1 MKLKNNLMLVDARDK
16 RRTTIPAVK
25 LVALKQSDG
34 VLSAIT
40 TDLDTMALAS
50 WRNGAE
56 GEWTALVDD
65 LPKTGLTS
73 IKKQGEALEV
83 VDETLMKQEVLVNPT
98 LTYEG
103 DYPEFSDN
111 EPTLGKLT
119 MPAQDWAEALAALDK
134 VMAKD
139 STRNLDNVWIM
150 EYKGETVLVATDGYR
165 LACYHTGQYRN
176 APDGNVSITKSFIRA
191 TKRALKQAEGDVTI
205 EWADSYI
212 RAGFKAGNVDY
223 TVYSKRIDLPTVPFT
238 PIIDVMVNATTTF
251 TAGAKEVRNLLKR
264 FNNTPW
270 VELETKDG
278 GLVCQTEQASA
289 SLQPSV
295 QCVAE
300 QKLGRYQSKLLSSVL
315 PTKEAKLDFC
325 ATNFNGSALVIKNGR
340 LSAIVMGGK

>member
-16 RRTTIPAVK
+16 RRTTIPVVE

-40 TDLDTMALAS
+40 TDLDTMAFAS

-73 IKKQGEALEV
+73 IKKQGEALEI
-83 VDETLMKQEVLVNPT
+83 VDETLMRQEVLVNPT

-103 DYPEFSDN
+103 DFPELRGE
-111 EPTLGKLT
+111 EPILGKLT
-119 MPAQDWAEALAALDK
+119 MAAQDWAEALAALDK
-134 VMAKD
+134 VTDKD
-139 STRNLDNVWIM
+139 NTRGFDNIWIAD
-150 EYKGETVLVATDGYR
+150 YKGETALVATDCYR
-165 LACYHTGQYRN
+165 LACYHTGQHN
-176 APDGNVSITKSFIRA
+176 APSNNVSITKSFVRA
-191 TKRALKQAEGDVTI
+191 TKRALKQAEGDITI
-205 EWADSYI
+205 EWADTHI
-212 RAGFKAGNVDY
+212 RAEFKAGNVDY
-223 TVYSKRIDLPTVPFT
+223 TVYSKSAVSTTAPLGA
-238 PIIDVMVNATTTF
+238 IIDVMANATTTF

-270 VELETKDG
+270 VELETKDNC
-278 GLVCQTEQASA
+278 LACQAEQARA
-289 SLQPSV
+289 SLQASV

-300 QKLGRYQSKLLSSVL
+300 QKLGEYQPKALLSVL

-325 ATNFNGSALVIKNGR
+325 ATNFNGGALVIKNGK

>member
-50 WRNGAE
+50 WRNGAG

-65 LPKTGLTS
+65 LPKAGLTS

-83 VDETLMKQEVLVNPT
+83 VDETLMRQAVPVNPN
-98 LTYEG
+98 LAYE
-103 DYPEFSDN
+103 DFPEFKPD

-119 MPAQDWAEALAALDK
+119 MPAKDWAEALAALDK
-134 VMAKD
+134 VMDKN
-139 STRNLDNVWIM
+139 SVRRLDNIWIM
-150 EYKGETVLVATDGYR
+150 EYKGETVLVVTDGYR
-165 LACYHTGQYRN
+165 LACYHTGQHNN
-176 APDGNVSITKSFIRA
+176 APSGKVSITRSFIRA
-191 TKRALKQAEGDVTI
+191 TKRALKQVEGDITI
-205 EWADSYI
+205 DWTHTYI
-212 RAGFKAGNVDY
+212 HMKFKVGNIDY
-223 TVYSKRIDLPTVPFT
+223 EVHSKRITPTT
-238 PIIDVMVNATTTF
+238 APIAYILDVMANTTTTF
-251 TAGAKEVRNLLKR
+251 TAGAREVRNLLKR

-270 VELETKDG
+270 VELGTKDNC
-278 GLVCQTEQASA
+278 LVCQAEQASA

-295 QCVAE
+295 QCLAE
-300 QKLGRYQSKLLSSVL
+300 QELGKYQPKNLLSVL

-325 ATNFNGSALVIKNGR
+325 ATNFNGSALIVKNGR
-340 LSAIVMGGK
+340 LSVIVMGGK

>member
-50 WRNGAE
+50 WRNGAG

-65 LPKTGLTS
+65 LPKAGLTS

-83 VDETLMKQEVLVNPT
+83 VDETLMRQAVPVNPN
-98 LTYEG
+98 LAYE
-103 DYPEFSDN
+103 DFPEFKPD

-119 MPAQDWAEALAALDK
+119 MPAKDWAEALAALDK
-134 VMAKD
+134 VMDKN
-139 STRNLDNVWIM
+139 SVRRLDNIWIM

-165 LACYHTGQYRN
+165 LACYHTGQYN
-176 APDGNVSITKSFIRA
+176 ASVNMVSITKSFVRA
-191 TKRALKQAEGDVTI
+191 TKRALKQAEGDITI
-205 EWADSYI
+205 EWADTYI
-212 RAGFKAGNVDY
+212 RAEFKVGNVDY
-223 TVYSKRIDLPTVPFT
+223 KVYSKVVTPFSVSLT
-238 PIIDVMVNATTTF
+238 PIIDAMANATTTF

-264 FNNTPW
+264 FNGTPW
-270 VELETKDG
+270 VELETKG
-278 GLVCQTEQASA
+278 GCLVCQAEQASA

-295 QCVAE
+295 QCVAG
-300 QKLGRYQSKLLSSVL
+300 QKLGKYQPKNLLSVL

-325 ATNFNGSALVIKNGR
+325 ATNFNGSALIVKNGR
-340 LSAIVMGGK
+340 LSVIVMGGK

>member
-16 RRTTIPAVK
+16 RRTTIPAVE

-40 TDLDTMALAS
+40 TDLDTMAFAS

-73 IKKQGEALEV
+73 IKKQGNALEV
-83 VDETLMKQEVLVNPT
+83 VDETLMKQAVPVNPS
-98 LTYEG
+98 LTYED
-103 DYPEFSDN
+103 DYPEFKDE
-111 EPTLGKLT
+111 EPILGKLT
-119 MPAQDWAEALAALDK
+119 MPAKDWAEALATLDK
-134 VMAKD
+134 VTDKN
-139 STRNLDNVWIM
+139 STRSLDNTWIM

-165 LACYHTGQYRN
+165 LACYHTGQHN
-176 APDGNVSITKSFIRA
+176 APSGMVSITKSFVRA
-191 TKRALKQAEGDVTI
+191 TKRALKQAEGDITI
-205 EWADSYI
+205 EWADAYI
-212 RAGFKAGNVDY
+212 RAEFKVGNVGY
-223 TVYSKRIDLPTVPFT
+223 KVYSKVVTSFSVSLT
-238 PIIDVMVNATTTF
+238 PIIDVMANATTTF

-264 FNNTPW
+264 FSNTPW

-278 GLVCQTEQASA
+278 GLVCQAEQTSA

-300 QKLGRYQSKLLSSVL
+300 QKLGKYQPKNLLSVL

-325 ATNFNGSALVIKNGR
+325 ATNFNGDALVIKNGK

>member
-16 RRTTIPAVK
+16 RRTTIPAVE

-83 VDETLMKQEVLVNPT
+83 VDETLMKQAVPVDPS
-98 LTYEG
+98 LTYD
-103 DYPEFSDN
+103 DYPEFQDN
-111 EPTLGKLT
+111 EPILGKLT
-119 MPAQDWAEALAALDK
+119 MPAKDWAEALAALDK
-134 VMAKD
+134 VMDKN
-139 STRNLDNVWIM
+139 STRRLDNIWIM
-150 EYKGETVLVATDGYR
+150 GYKGETVLVATDGFR
-165 LACYHTGQYRN
+165 LACYHTGQYDASAN
-176 APDGNVSITKSFIRA
+176 MVSITKSFVRA
-191 TKRALKQAEGDVTI
+191 TKRALKQADGDVTI
-205 EWADSYI
+205 EWADIYI
-212 RAGFKAGNVDY
+212 RAEFKVGNVDY
-223 TVYSKRIDLPTVPFT
+223 TVYSKLVEPFSVSFT
-238 PIIDVMVNATTTF
+238 PIIDAMANATTTF

-270 VELETKDG
+270 VELGTKDNC
-278 GLVCQTEQASA
+278 LVCQTEQARA
-289 SLQPSV
+289 SLQVSV

-300 QKLGRYQSKLLSSVL
+300 QKLGKYQPKNLLSVL

-325 ATNFNGSALVIKNGR
+325 ATNFNGSALVIKNGK

>member
-1 MKLKNNLMLVDARDK
+1 MKLENNLMLVDARSK
-16 RRTTIPAVK
+16 RTTIPVLE

-50 WRNGAE
+50 WRNGAG

-65 LPKTGLTS
+65 LPKAGLTS

-83 VDETLMKQEVLVNPT
+83 VDETLMRQAVPVNPNWG
-98 LTYEG
+98 Y
-103 DYPEFSDN
+103 DDFPEFKDG
-111 EPTLGKLT
+111 EPALGKLT
-119 MPAQDWAEALAALDK
+119 MPAKDWAEALAALDK
-134 VMAKD
+134 AMDKNDV
-139 STRNLDNVWIM
+139 RNLDNIWIM

-165 LACYHTGQYRN
+165 LACYRTGQYN
-176 APDGNVSITKSFIRA
+176 TPVNMVSITKSFTRA
-191 TKRALKQAEGDVTI
+191 TKRALKQAEGDITI
-205 EWADSYI
+205 EWADTYI
-212 RAGFKAGNVDY
+212 RAEFKVGNVDY
-223 TVYSKRIDLPTVPFT
+223 KVYSKVVTPFSVSLT
-238 PIIDVMVNATTTF
+238 PIIDAMANATTTF

-264 FNNTPW
+264 FNGTPW
-270 VELETKDG
+270 VELETKG
-278 GLVCQTEQASA
+278 GCLVCQTEQASA

-300 QKLGRYQSKLLSSVL
+300 QKLGKYQPKNLLSVL

-325 ATNFNGSALVIKNGR
+325 ATNSNGGALVIKNGR

>member
-16 RRTTIPAVK
+16 RRTTLPAVE

-40 TDLDTMALAS
+40 TDLDTMTLAS

-73 IKKQGEALEV
+73 IKKQGGTLEV
-83 VDETLMKQEVLVNPT
+83 VDETLMKQEVLVDPD
-98 LTYEG
+98 LTY
-103 DYPEFSDN
+103 DDFPEFKPD

-119 MPAQDWAEALAALDK
+119 MPAQDWAEAIAALDK
-134 VMAKD
+134 AMDKNSV
-139 STRNLDNVWIM
+139 RRLDNIWIM

-165 LACYHTGQYRN
+165 LACYHTGQYDASVN
-176 APDGNVSITKSFIRA
+176 MVSITKSFVRA
-191 TKRALKQAEGDVTI
+191 TKRALKQAEGDITV
-205 EWADSYI
+205 EWADTYI
-212 RAGFKAGNVDY
+212 RAEFKVGNVDY
-223 TVYSKRIDLPTVPFT
+223 KVYSKVVTPFSVSLT

-251 TAGAKEVRNLLKR
+251 TAGAREVRNLLKR

-270 VELETKDG
+270 VELETKDNC
-278 GLVCQTEQASA
+278 LVCQAEQANA

-300 QKLGRYQSKLLSSVL
+300 QKLGKYQPKNLLSVL

-325 ATNFNGSALVIKNGR
+325 ATNFNGDAIIVKNGR

>member
-1 MKLKNNLMLVDARDK
+1 MKLKNNLMLVDARNK
-16 RRTTIPAVK
+16 RLDTIPVVD
-25 LVALKQSDG
+25 LVALKQSGG

-40 TDLDTMALAS
+40 TDLDTMTIAS
-50 WRNGAE
+50 WRNDAE

-73 IKKQGEALEV
+73 IRKQDTALEV
-83 VDETLMKQEVLVNPT
+83 LDETLMKQEVLVNPS
-98 LTYEG
+98 LTYED

-119 MPAQDWAEALAALDK
+119 MPAQDWAEALTALDK
-134 VMAKD
+134 VMDKSNA
-139 STRNLDNVWIM
+139 RGFDNVWII
-150 EYKGETVLVATDGYR
+150 EYSGETVLVATDGYR
-165 LACYHTGQYRN
+165 LSCYHSGQYNN
-176 APDGNVSITKSFIRA
+176 APSDKVTITKSFVRA
-191 TKRALKQAEGDVTI
+191 TKRALKQAEGDITI
-205 EWADSYI
+205 EWAHTYI
-212 RAGFKAGNVDY
+212 HMKFKVGNVDY
-223 TVYSKRIDLPTVPFT
+223 EVHSKRITPTT
-238 PIIDVMVNATTTF
+238 ASIAYILDVMASAIPTF
-251 TAGAKEVRNLLKR
+251 TAGAKEVRSLLKR

-278 GLVCQTEQASA
+278 GLMCQAEQTNA

-300 QKLGRYQSKLLSSVL
+300 QKLGRYQPKNLLSVL

-325 ATNFNGSALVIKNGR
+325 ATNFNGSALIVKNGR